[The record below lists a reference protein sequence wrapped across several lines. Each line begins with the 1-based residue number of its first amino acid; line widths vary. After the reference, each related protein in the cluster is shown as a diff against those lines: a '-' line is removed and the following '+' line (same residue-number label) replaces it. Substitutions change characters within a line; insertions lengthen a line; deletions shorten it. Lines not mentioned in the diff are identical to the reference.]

1 MIRPRT
7 SFVVNRICVAAVIV
21 ALSAP
26 AALAT
31 EVTFTYTQADA
42 ATGVGTI
49 APFSFDDGGGPIL
62 FGATPMPAA
71 IVINPNPGLTPA
83 GYVGAQ
89 NAQSGAANE
98 ANTSVGLTFPTS
110 VVATGVRGANI
121 YEMVIP
127 LTFVP
132 EVNQTPTDLSDYTW
146 NVTYGD
152 APTSDTVSSAAL
164 RFAMWLSR
172 DDVID
177 AAETPNTFQ
186 RYTQQNL
193 SFVAGPDAFVNTDI
207 SSTAIKEATDVAG
220 APAGTDAAGRPL
232 AFYFG
237 WRDTGGLTSGAVLVN
252 DFTIGGLLNTNDASL
267 RLIPEPGTI
276 ALACFGAL
284 VSRSPRVAASRSKPV
299 FQIESTQTVG
309 WPTNRLFLFAGY
321 ALVDY
326 VTCFPKRDLS
336 RVIVAAIAESSSRS
350 ASRPCSINTPAN
362 CSKQRRVSG

>member
-1 MIRPRT
+1 MIRSRT
-7 SFVVNRICVAAVIV
+7 SFIAACTCL
-21 ALSAP
+21 ALTAF
-26 AALAT
+26 AAAT
-31 EVTFTYTQADA
+31 AQATQTSFTYTQADST
-42 ATGVGTI
+42 TGAGLI

-98 ANTSVGLTFPTS
+98 ANTSVGLTFPSS
-110 VVATGVRGANI
+110 VVATGVRGTNI

-132 EVNQTPTDLSDYTW
+132 EVNQTPLDLSDYTW

-177 AAETPNTFQ
+177 AADTANTFQ

-207 SSTAIKEATDVAG
+207 SSTAIKDATDAG
-220 APAGTDAAGRPL
+220 DPAGTDAAGRPL

-237 WRDTGGLTSGAVLVN
+237 SARHGRADQWSG
-252 DFTIGGLLNTNDASL
+252 SYQ
-267 RLIPEPGTI
+267 RLYHRRPLEHQRCI
-276 ALACFGAL
+276 AE
-284 VSRSPRVAASRSKPV
+284 VDSRARH
-299 FQIESTQTVG
+299 
-309 WPTNRLFLFAGY
+309 NRAG
-321 ALVDY
+321 V
-326 VTCFPKRDLS
+326 LS
-336 RVIVAAIAESSSRS
+336 RTWSRVCRTAPLQEVSSTLKSNDPNSRL
-350 ASRPCSINTPAN
+350 ANQPAVF
-362 CSKQRRVSG
+362 VSSVM